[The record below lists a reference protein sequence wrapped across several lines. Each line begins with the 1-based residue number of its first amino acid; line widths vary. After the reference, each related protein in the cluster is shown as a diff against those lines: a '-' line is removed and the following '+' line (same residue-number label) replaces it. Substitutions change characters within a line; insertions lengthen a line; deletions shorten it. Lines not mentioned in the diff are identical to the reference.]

1 MTEQFGSHIDQDQR
15 STLSAMLKGAKRCCP
30 NCGERRLFSSYFKIA
45 PTCTHCG
52 VIFSDY
58 RADDGPAYFT
68 IFVVG
73 HIIIPAML
81 VMEQAYAPPNW
92 VHMALW
98 LPLTVIL
105 SLAFLPL
112 IKGAVVGLQWALD
125 VKSDEQK

>member
-1 MTEQFGSHIDQDQR
+1 MTEQFGTPIDADQR
-15 STLSAMLKGAKRCCP
+15 PKIAAMLKGAKRCCP
-30 NCGERRLFSSYFKIA
+30 NCGERRLFSSFLKIA

-52 VIFSDY
+52 VTFSDY

-68 IFVVG
+68 IFLVG

-98 LPLTVIL
+98 LPLTALL
-105 SLAFLPL
+105 SLAFLPV

-125 VKSDEQK
+125 VKSDAQK

>member
-1 MTEQFGSHIDQDQR
+1 MTEHFGTEVIVERR
-15 STLSAMLKGAKRCCP
+15 SILPAMLKGAKRCCP
-30 NCGERRLFSSYFKIA
+30 QCGERRLFTSYLKIA

-68 IFVVG
+68 IFAVG
-73 HIIIPAML
+73 HIIIPGML
-81 VMEQAYAPPNW
+81 VVEQAYSPPNW

-98 LPLTVIL
+98 LPMTVLL

-125 VKSDEQK
+125 VKSDDQR

>member
-1 MTEQFGSHIDQDQR
+1 MSEQFGIHIDQEQR
-15 STLSAMLKGAKRCCP
+15 SFVSAMLKGAKRCCP
-30 NCGERRLFSSYFKIA
+30 NCGERRLFSNFLKIA

-52 VIFSDY
+52 LEFSDY

-68 IFVVG
+68 IFLVA

-81 VMEQAYAPPNW
+81 VMEQAYSPPNW

-98 LPLTVIL
+98 LPLTTLL
-105 SLAFLPL
+105 SLAFLPM

-125 VKSDEQK
+125 VKSDAQK

>member
-1 MTEQFGSHIDQDQR
+1 MSEQFGLRIDQEQR
-15 STLSAMLKGAKRCCP
+15 SSVSAMLRGAQRCCP
-30 NCGERRLFSSYFKIA
+30 NCGERRLFSSFLKIA
-45 PTCTHCG
+45 PSCTHCG
-52 VIFSDY
+52 VVFSDY

-68 IFVVG
+68 IFLVA

-81 VMEQAYAPPNW
+81 VMEQAYSPPNW

-98 LPLTVIL
+98 LPLTTLL

-125 VKSDEQK
+125 VKSDDQK